1 MTTPHCADDHPTPP
15 QLFEARGW
23 LLDCG
28 FSDELIF
35 DLNDSAIMRFVD
47 REYEEGWAA
56 FLTASTGTLIERQIT
71 TNRHSVTTDAT
82 TDAVAQWTLML
93 AKAHALGQLRPDDQP
108 APARNGAG
116 L

>member
-1 MTTPHCADDHPTPP
+1 MTTPDRTDDQPTPP
-15 QLFEARGW
+15 QLFDARGW

-28 FSDELIF
+28 FSDELID
-35 DLNDSAIMRFVD
+35 DLNDSAIVRFVD
-47 REYEEGWAA
+47 REYEGGWAA
-56 FLTASTGTLIERQIT
+56 FLLDSTGRLVERQL
-71 TNRHSVTTDAT
+71 VTKRPSAT
-82 TDAVAQWTLML
+82 TDVVAQWTLML